1 MTDHISLGVLTR
13 VFSADVVDAVIGR
26 TGALEQRNRLL
37 PSRLMVYYVMAL
49 ALFSNGSYEEV
60 MRSLLAGME
69 WLTGR
74 YREWVMPTKA
84 AIHKARTRL
93 GSAVM
98 VELFAEVAKPF
109 AVPGGGGFYKEWRLV
124 SVDGTTLDLADTPA
138 NEKAYGR
145 PGTKTDF
152 KSAFPQARV
161 LGLVECGTHV
171 VFSAVVSG
179 YNTSEHDP
187 YPALLADMA
196 QDMLPMADRG
206 FFSYT
211 AWKDS
216 AATGAALLWRMKANS
231 VLPVEEDY
239 VDGSYLSTIYP
250 TTKDRRK
257 KTAGI
262 RVRMIEYEVTT
273 EDKSGAGEQVS
284 TFRLITTILDPATA
298 PAEDLAG
305 LHARRWE
312 IESSF
317 DELKTHQRG
326 PNVVLRSKTPDGVL
340 QEIYG
345 CLCAHYAIRS
355 LIGTV
360 AKEFDEDPLNFS
372 FTRTLEGSTA
382 IPRRVSGFFP
392 LTSSLK
398 PSPFSAGKSS
408 TNSCPHADHAPSRA
422 PSNAKCPNGHSRKHA
437 KSQSKRHWG

>member
-1 MTDHISLGVLTR
+1 MARSGWVTPEGPERLTDHISLGVLTR
-13 VFSADVVDAVIGR
+13 VFPADVVDAVIGR

-74 YREWVMPTKA
+74 YREWTMPTKA
-84 AIHKARTRL
+84 AIYKARTRL
-93 GSAVM
+93 GSSVM

-109 AVPGGGGFYKEWRLV
+109 AAPGGGGFYKDWRLV
-124 SVDGTTLDLADTPA
+124 SVDGTTMDLADTPA
-138 NEKAYGR
+138 NERAYGR

-161 LGLVECGTHV
+161 LGLVECGTHA

-179 YNTSEHDP
+179 YNTSEHDL
-187 YPALLADMA
+187 YPAVLADLEK
-196 QDMLPMADRG
+196 DMLAMADRG
-206 FFSYT
+206 FFSYQ

-231 VLPVEEDY
+231 ALPVEEDLL
-239 VDGSYLSTIYP
+239 DGSYLSTIYP
-250 TTKDRRK
+250 STKDRRK
-257 KTAGI
+257 GSNGI
-262 RVRMIEYEVTT
+262 PVRVIEYEVTT
-273 EDKSGAGEQVS
+273 GEEVS
-284 TFRLITTILDPATA
+284 TFLLITTILDPATA
-298 PAEDLAG
+298 PAEDLAQ
-305 LHARRWE
+305 LYARRWE

-326 PNVVLRSKTPDGVL
+326 PDVVLRSKTPDGVL

-345 CLCAHYAIRS
+345 YLCAHYAIRS

-360 AKEFDEDPLNFS
+360 AAEFDEDPLHFS
-372 FTRTLEGSTA
+372 FTRTLRA
-382 IPRRVSGFFP
+382 ARR
-392 LTSSLK
+392 SLAARPAFS
-398 PSPFSAGKSS
+398 PSQTG
-408 TNSCPHADHAPSRA
+408 
-422 PSNAKCPNGHSRKHA
+422 
-437 KSQSKRHWG
+437 

>member
-1 MTDHISLGVLTR
+1 MARSGWVTPEGPERLTDHISLGVLTR
-13 VFSADVVDAVIGR
+13 VFPADVVDAVIGR

-69 WLTGR
+69 WLSGR
-74 YREWVMPTKA
+74 FREWVMPTKA
-84 AIHKARTRL
+84 AIYKARTRL

-109 AVPGGGGFYKEWRLV
+109 AAPDGPGFYKGWRLV

-161 LGLVECGTHV
+161 LGLVECGTHA
-171 VFSAVVSG
+171 VFSAVASR
-179 YNTSEHDP
+179 YDTSEHDM
-187 YPALLADMA
+187 YPALLADLA
-196 QDMLPMADRG
+196 KDMLAMADRG
-206 FFSYT
+206 FFSYQ

-231 VLPVEEDY
+231 VLPVVEEFE
-239 VDGSYLSTIYP
+239 DGSYLSAVYP
-250 TTKDRRK
+250 SPTDRRK
-257 KTAGI
+257 ASNGI
-262 RVRMIEYEVTT
+262 PVRVIEYEVTT
-273 EDKSGAGEQVS
+273 GDDVS
-284 TFRLITTILDPATA
+284 TFLLITTILDPAAA
-298 PAEDLAG
+298 PAEDLAR
-305 LHARRWE
+305 LYARRWE

-326 PNVVLRSKTPDGVL
+326 PGIVLRSKTPDGVL

-345 CLCAHYAIRS
+345 HLCAHYAIRS

-360 AKEFDEDPLNFS
+360 AAEFDEDPLHFS
-372 FTRTLEGSTA
+372 FTRTLRA
-382 IPRRVSGFFP
+382 ARR
-392 LTSSLK
+392 SLAARPAFS
-398 PSPFSAGKSS
+398 PSE
-408 TNSCPHADHAPSRA
+408 TN
-422 PSNAKCPNGHSRKHA
+422 
-437 KSQSKRHWG
+437 

>member
-1 MTDHISLGVLTR
+1 MARSGWVTPEGPERLTDHISLGVLTR
-13 VFSADVVDAVIGR
+13 VFPAGVVDEVIAR

-84 AIHKARTRL
+84 AIYKARTRL

-138 NEKAYGR
+138 NERAYGR

-161 LGLVECGTHV
+161 LGLVECGTHA
-171 VFSAVVSG
+171 VFAAVAASYV
-179 YNTSEHDP
+179 TSEHDM
-187 YPALLADMA
+187 YPALLADLA
-196 QDMLPMADRG
+196 KDMLAMADRG

-239 VDGSYLSTIYP
+239 GDGSYLSTIYP
-250 TTKDRRK
+250 SSKARAK
-257 KTAGI
+257 KTEGI
-262 RVRMIEYEVTT
+262 RVRVIEYEVTT
-273 EDKSGAGEQVS
+273 GEETS

-298 PAEDLAG
+298 PAQDLAG
-305 LHARRWE
+305 LYARRWE

-345 CLCAHYAIRS
+345 YLCAHYAIRS

-372 FTRTLEGSTA
+372 FTRTLRA
-382 IPRRVSGFFP
+382 ARR
-392 LTSSLK
+392 SLATRPAFS
-398 PSPFSAGKSS
+398 PSQ
-408 TNSCPHADHAPSRA
+408 TR
-422 PSNAKCPNGHSRKHA
+422 
-437 KSQSKRHWG
+437 

>member
-1 MTDHISLGVLTR
+1 MARSGWVTPEGPERLTDHISLGVLTR

-161 LGLVECGTHV
+161 LGLVECGTHA
-171 VFSAVVSG
+171 VFSAVAAS
-179 YNTSEHDP
+179 YNTSEHDM
-187 YPALLADMA
+187 YPALIADVA
-196 QDMLPMADRG
+196 KDMLLTSDRG
-206 FFSYT
+206 FFSYQ

-216 AATGAALLWRMKANS
+216 LATGAALLWRMKANA
-231 VLPVEEDY
+231 VLPEHEDY
-239 VDGSYLSTIYP
+239 RDGSYRSAVHP
-250 TTKDRRK
+250 SSQDRAKDRN
-257 KTAGI
+257 GI
-262 RVRMIEYEVTT
+262 PVRVIEYEVTT
-273 EDKSGAGEQVS
+273 TKDNGDEEVS
-284 TFRLITTILDPATA
+284 SFQLITSILDPVIA
-298 PAEDLAG
+298 PAEDLADTY
-305 LHARRWE
+305 ARRSE

-317 DELKTHQRG
+317 CELKTHQRG
-326 PNVVLRSKTPDGVL
+326 PGIVLRSKTPDGVL

-345 CLCAHYAIRS
+345 HLCTHYAIRA
-355 LIGTV
+355 LIGDV
-360 AKEFDEDPLNFS
+360 ATEFDEDPLKFS

-382 IPRRVSGFFP
+382 IPRQPPGFFP
-392 LTSSLK
+392 PGS
-398 PSPFSAGKSS
+398 
-408 TNSCPHADHAPSRA
+408 
-422 PSNAKCPNGHSRKHA
+422 
-437 KSQSKRHWG
+437 

>member
-13 VFSADVVDAVIGR
+13 VFPADVVDAVIGR

-69 WLTGR
+69 WLSGR
-74 YREWVMPTKA
+74 FREWVMPTKA
-84 AIHKARTRL
+84 AIYKARTRL

-109 AVPGGGGFYKEWRLV
+109 AAPDGPGFYKGWRLV

-161 LGLVECGTHV
+161 LGLVECGTHA
-171 VFSAVVSG
+171 VFSAVASR
-179 YNTSEHDP
+179 YDTSEHDM
-187 YPALLADMA
+187 YPALLADLA
-196 QDMLPMADRG
+196 RDMLAMADRG
-206 FFSYT
+206 FFSYQ

-231 VLPVEEDY
+231 VLPVVEEFE
-239 VDGSYLSTIYP
+239 DGSYLSAVYP
-250 TTKDRRK
+250 SPTDRRK
-257 KTAGI
+257 ASNGI
-262 RVRMIEYEVTT
+262 PVRVIEYEVTT
-273 EDKSGAGEQVS
+273 GDDVS
-284 TFRLITTILDPATA
+284 TFLLITTILDPAAA
-298 PAEDLAG
+298 PAEDLAR
-305 LHARRWE
+305 LYARRWE

-326 PNVVLRSKTPDGVL
+326 PGIVLRSKTPDGVL

-345 CLCAHYAIRS
+345 HLCAHYAIRS

-360 AKEFDEDPLNFS
+360 AAEFDEDPLHFS
-372 FTRTLEGSTA
+372 FTRTLRA
-382 IPRRVSGFFP
+382 ARR
-392 LTSSLK
+392 SLAARPAFS
-398 PSPFSAGKSS
+398 PSQAG
-408 TNSCPHADHAPSRA
+408 
-422 PSNAKCPNGHSRKHA
+422 
-437 KSQSKRHWG
+437 